1 MKKKIILF
9 LSITALLFFS
19 ACYKNN
25 LADLTENTTCD
36 TTNLTYSTNIEPIL
50 KNNCTNSGCHEN
62 TAALTF
68 PLTTY
73 EDVKMI
79 ALDGRLLRSLR
90 HQVGVAAMPKGM
102 SQLDSC
108 TINKIEAWINQGT
121 LNN

>member
-1 MKKKIILF
+1 MNKKTILF
-9 LSITALLFFS
+9 LSISALLFFS

-25 LADLTENTTCD
+25 LVDLTENTTCD
-36 TTNLTYSTNIEPIL
+36 TTNMTYSTNIAPIL
-50 KNNCTNSGCHEN
+50 KNNCTNSGCHESA
-62 TAALTF
+62 AALTF

-79 ALDGRLLRSLR
+79 ALDGRMLSSIQ
-90 HQVGVAAMPKGM
+90 HQAGVTAMPKDM